1 MLIFNELK
9 IYSAHPEERAQH
21 ASRRMGWLG
30 ASRCVLRT
38 LFSANGR
45 FVLSLL
51 LAFTPVTAFAALSA
65 ISMQTSVLSNCMFAG
80 GDQTMSFGDYDPTR
94 NVVAA
99 PLRSAST
106 FTLRCSKGSSATIL
120 LSSGL
125 NASGSARRMRTGSGS
140 YLNYD
145 LFRDAARNS
154 VWNDSNAVQ
163 YVSSSSVPQTFT
175 IYGQVPS
182 GQDNVAIGSYSDTI
196 TITVMF

>member
-1 MLIFNELK
+1 MLIFNRLK
-9 IYSAHPEERAQH
+9 IYSI
-21 ASRRMGWLG
+21 
-30 ASRCVLRT
+30 
-38 LFSANGR
+38 
-45 FVLSLL
+45 LSLL
-51 LAFTPVTAFAALSA
+51 LAFTPVTAFAALSS
-65 ISMQTSVLSNCMFAG
+65 ISMSTNVLSYCMFAS

-125 NASGSARRMRTGSGS
+125 NANGGLRRMRTGVGS
-140 YLNYD
+140 YLNYE
-145 LFRDAARNS
+145 LFRDPSRNT
-154 VWNDSNAVQ
+154 VWNESNAVH
-163 YVSSSSVPQTFT
+163 YVASSSIPQTFT

-182 GQDNVAIGSYSDTI
+182 GQDNVSIGSYSDTI